1 MEYLVTMTTR
11 VPGGTPADEVDH
23 VRGREAARTRQLA
36 ARGRVLRLW
45 RPPPEP
51 GEWRSIGLFAAD
63 DSDGLE
69 RTLAS
74 MPLRVW
80 RTDEVT
86 TLGPHP
92 DDPRRGRIPLSQ
104 NTQEFLV
111 TLVVEVPYGASG
123 ETLEEMTTRDDDRAC
138 DPAAEG
144 HLIRLWR
151 LPGEGRNLGL
161 WHAAGAGQMRDV
173 LRSLPLADWL
183 TVETVP
189 LTRHPG
195 DPARARGPGVS
206 SGSTA

>member
-23 VRGREAARTRQLA
+23 LRGREAAQTRQPA

-86 TLGPHP
+86 ALGPHP
-92 DDPRRGRIPLSQ
+92 DDPGRGRIPLSESS
-104 NTQEFLV
+104 QEFLV
-111 TLVVEVPYGASG
+111 TLVVEVPYGTSG
-123 ETLEEMTTRDDDRAC
+123 ETLEEMTTRDDDRAG
-138 DPAAEG
+138 DPAAQS
-144 HLIRLWR
+144 HLVRLWR

-195 DPARARGPGVS
+195 DPASVPGSGVS

>member
-11 VPGGTPADEVDH
+11 VPGGTPAYEVED
-23 VRGREAARTRQLA
+23 VRGREATHTRELA
-36 ARGRVLRLW
+36 ARGQVLRLW

-51 GEWRSIGLFAAD
+51 GEWRTTGLFAAD

-86 TLGPHP
+86 ALGPHP
-92 DDPRRGRIPLSQ
+92 GDPGRGRIPLSESS
-104 NTQEFLV
+104 QEFLV
-111 TLVVEVPYGASG
+111 TLVVELPYGTSG
-123 ETLEEMTTRDDDRAC
+123 EGLEEMTTRDDDRAC

-173 LRSLPLADWL
+173 LRSLPPADWL
-183 TVETVP
+183 TVETMP

-195 DPARARGPGVS
+195 DPASVQGPRVS
-206 SGSTA
+206 SGCTA